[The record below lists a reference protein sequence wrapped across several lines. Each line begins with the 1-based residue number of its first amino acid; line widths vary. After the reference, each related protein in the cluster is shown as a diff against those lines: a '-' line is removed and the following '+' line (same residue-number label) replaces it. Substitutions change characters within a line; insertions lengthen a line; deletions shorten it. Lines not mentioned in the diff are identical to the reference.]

1 MKLSSD
7 CFPFLLLSDKS
18 VVELNRR
25 LEESESDVRV
35 SDLWF
40 RPNISVKDVSA
51 PFVEDEWTYVKGPFT
66 CMKSVR
72 GGEEGCPNHI
82 MHTAFAQYRP
92 KGQNGFEYIS
102 GNKSVP
108 LGER

>member
-1 MKLSSD
+1 M
-7 CFPFLLLSDKS
+7 
-18 VVELNRR
+18 VELNRR

-66 CMKSVR
+66 YEICKERWRLERVAQRQIIVLIGCMSATVTRGRGHKKSN
-72 GGEEGCPNHI
+72 C
-82 MHTAFAQYRP
+82 
-92 KGQNGFEYIS
+92 
-102 GNKSVP
+102 
-108 LGER
+108 L

>member
-1 MKLSSD
+1 M
-7 CFPFLLLSDKS
+7 
-18 VVELNRR
+18 VELNRR

-66 CMKSVR
+66 YEIYMERWRLERVAQIRLVVR
-72 GGEEGCPNHI
+72 
-82 MHTAFAQYRP
+82 
-92 KGQNGFEYIS
+92 
-102 GNKSVP
+102 V
-108 LGER
+108 

>member
-1 MKLSSD
+1 MEIILSSD

-25 LEESESDVRV
+25 LKESESDVRV

-51 PFVEDEWTYVKGPFT
+51 PFVEDEWTYVKGSFT
-66 CMKSVR
+66 YEVCR
-72 GGEEGCPNHI
+72 GRWRGIFKADQLYECDSDKDEG
-82 MHTAFAQYRP
+82 
-92 KGQNGFEYIS
+92 S
-102 GNKSVP
+102 
-108 LGER
+108 

>member
-1 MKLSSD
+1 M
-7 CFPFLLLSDKS
+7 
-18 VVELNRR
+18 VELNRR

-66 CMKSVR
+66 LISNLQ
-72 GGEEGCPNHI
+72 GEVETGEGCPN
-82 MHTAFAQYRP
+82 
-92 KGQNGFEYIS
+92 
-102 GNKSVP
+102 
-108 LGER
+108 